1 MVAAFYFYRAF
12 KKISDKT
19 GLHKLVVPVHSLCP
33 LFLPSSRVCKHHVHV
48 RGTVLVLSLFI
59 AEHCTERDKFLF
71 KKYSKYLLIFISSS
85 GTVAVEVRA
94 GLAGPAQSL
103 IIRAC
108 AEPQLSSWQRSS
120 TCTFAS
126 LHEANFKCNFGI
138 RPIRLLT

>member
-1 MVAAFYFYRAF
+1 MQTPCTHPWHC
-12 KKISDKT
+12 S
-19 GLHKLVVPVHSLCP
+19 CP
-33 LFLPSSRVCKHHVHV
+33 FLIHCA
-48 RGTVLVLSLFI
+48 

-138 RPIRLLT
+138 RLIRLLT